1 MKRPEFPVGE
11 KVMNIIRSLFY
22 AVGLGWVGA
31 YKVSTLCSHYITNFY
46 QPATTNPDEMTNAA
60 GSA

>member
-31 YKVSTLCSHYITNFY
+31 YKVSTLMDTALITILISISL
-46 QPATTNPDEMTNAA
+46 PPPTLMR
-60 GSA
+60 